1 MNKIPNDI
9 YKKIVRISNDVKN
22 DLRKKGIMVPIK
34 NSDGSISIGLFRI
47 VKNDAGYTVLD
58 RFDEPVVEQINLPQS
73 AVLIANNLALGKFKD
88 DAVIQKDRH
97 YGYALFDE
105 MLHKRAVEKSNKKS
119 LEYFD
124 LMLTKCLISKAKKER
139 YKQDLVR
146 SFEKLVKLV

>member
-9 YKKIVRISNDVKN
+9 YKKIIRISNDVKN
-22 DLRKKGIMVPIK
+22 DLRKKGIMVPVK
-34 NSDGSISIGLFRI
+34 NPDGSISIGLFKI
-47 VKNDAGYTVLD
+47 VKTELGYTVLD
-58 RFDEPVVEQINLPQS
+58 RLDEPVVEQINLPQS

-88 DAVIQKDRH
+88 DTVIYKDRH
-97 YGYALFDE
+97 YGYALFEE

-124 LMLTKCLISKAKKER
+124 LMLTKHLISKAKKEH